1 MHTEVK
7 LNDSLLK
14 IVNSTIKTPR
24 TIPYLNGEAGIGKT
38 SWVEG
43 LAVLLDTKV
52 FVVQVNNLA
61 DKADIM
67 AVSIETNEQGER
79 YQVFYPMKTLLD
91 AHNYAVE
98 NPDKPVIV
106 FWDEINR
113 ATPDITS
120 AVQTILTARVNG
132 SLRLADNIRFIA
144 AGNDRGNVE
153 QLDSASITRFSFWR
167 VTPDPEVF
175 LDVIGSKLNTYVRR
189 VVEDNPELLLSR
201 PVSLAPSSGAYSVD
215 GDEDGDNSPAFDM
228 DAFDNDDANQ
238 ITVPR
243 TLEGLSDVLND
254 MSDDD
259 LKSLLNTPVGG
270 SNMLEQ
276 LVYAHIGATEFATK
290 LLALMGTALTTNN
303 NNTQPVQNKLPD
315 RPDLWSDFVAANSVS
330 EINDLVMNAT
340 PEQRGEVFAYLSIDQ
355 SNIPAPDRLSPGVRY
370 ALASTL
376 FSLTEPIII
385 NQDLVRDMFNL
396 GDRADTE
403 TLSLINES
411 RNANGTI
418 ATKYSL
424 FGMLV

>member
-14 IVNSTIKTPR
+14 IVKSTIKTPR

-38 SWVEG
+38 SWIEG

-61 DKADIM
+61 DKADTM
-67 AVSIETNEQGER
+67 AVSIETNDEGER

-113 ATPDITS
+113 ATSDITS

-175 LDVIGSKLNTYVRR
+175 LDVAGAKLNNYVRR
-189 VVEDNPELLLSR
+189 IIEDNPELLLSR

-215 GDEDGDNSPAFDM
+215 DNDDPTFDM
-228 DAFDNDDANQ
+228 DAFDSDDASQ

-243 TLEGLSDVLND
+243 TLEGLSDVLNEMED
-254 MSDDD
+254 ED
-259 LKSLLNTPVGG
+259 LKSLLNTPVGE

-276 LVYAHIGATEFATK
+276 LVYAHVGPTEFATK
-290 LLALMGTALTTNN
+290 ILTLISTTLTSSSTKNA
-303 NNTQPVQNKLPD
+303 QPAQSKLPD
-315 RPDLWSDFVAANSVS
+315 RPDLWSDIAAADSVS
-330 EINDLVMNAT
+330 KINDIVTDAT
-340 PEQRGEVFAYLSIDQ
+340 PEQRGAVFAYLAIDQ
-355 SNIPAPDRLSPGVRY
+355 SNIQASDRLNSGVRS
-370 ALASTL
+370 ALANTL
-376 FSLTEPIII
+376 FSLTDPILI

-396 GDRADTE
+396 GDRADTD

-411 RNANGTI
+411 RHANGTI

-424 FGMLV
+424 LGMLV